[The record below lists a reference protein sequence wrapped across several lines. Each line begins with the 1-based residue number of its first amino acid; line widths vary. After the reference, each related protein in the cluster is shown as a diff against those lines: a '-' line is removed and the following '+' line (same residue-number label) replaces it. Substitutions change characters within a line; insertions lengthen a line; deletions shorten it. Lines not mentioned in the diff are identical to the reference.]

1 MLLPRFDTSSII
13 FPELIQAANRL
24 SSQLPHMSRNRSKR
38 PANESLMAGTAE
50 EKRQTDEKNAKGL
63 LEFRVSN
70 RQVFHRYAERTGV
83 RLQQGQQRLDIYRTL
98 PLEATPQCPT
108 LTNNDAT
115 FLDEVNPLSIRLVR
129 IWRSLR
135 ES

>member
-1 MLLPRFDTSSII
+1 
-13 FPELIQAANRL
+13 
-24 SSQLPHMSRNRSKR
+24 
-38 PANESLMAGTAE
+38 MAGTAE

-70 RQVFHRYAERTGV
+70 RQVFHRHAERTGV
-83 RLQQGQQRLDIYRTL
+83 RLQRGQQRLDIYRTL
-98 PLEATPQCPT
+98 PLEAAPQCPT

-115 FLDEVNPLSIRLVR
+115 FLDEVNPLLIRLVR

-135 ES
+135 ESEQNSGSASEKFHSKGFFYRSESQLKRNGGAINGMSFL